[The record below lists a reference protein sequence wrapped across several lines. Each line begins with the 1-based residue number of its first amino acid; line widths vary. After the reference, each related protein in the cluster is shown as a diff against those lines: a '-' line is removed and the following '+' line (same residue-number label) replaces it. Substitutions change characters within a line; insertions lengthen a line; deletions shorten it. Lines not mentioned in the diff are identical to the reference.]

1 MTDRYASFV
10 QSGAGRTL
18 VKRLGLPDPPRL
30 RRHTPGD
37 PLVILEVGQR
47 GEPRRVRADVSPGRT
62 VLIGIPAD
70 IQAVKRQ
77 SLELAL
83 AWRIESR
90 NAFEAAISAGLAAVD
105 FQRQGAYLMAPALM
119 KIDGS

>member
-1 MTDRYASFV
+1 MEDELNR
-10 QSGAGRTL
+10 
-18 VKRLGLPDPPRL
+18 GLPSDRFEAEWWL
-30 RRHTPGD
+30 RRPRPTRTPGD

-47 GEPRRVRADVSPGRT
+47 GEPRRVRADLSPGRT

-105 FQRQGAYLMAPALM
+105 FQRQGAYLMAPA
-119 KIDGS
+119 S